1 MPVEDMDNM
10 EVVSH
15 HVEEE
20 DVDTKSLKSELVP
33 AWYDSDDDIL
43 DEKGIKSRRVN
54 LEAKPKA
61 KYEDRLHQ
69 TFNLAFGPTP
79 KWADLERV
87 LSGRKANNSND
98 SDDDEDMD
106 SRQPSSDQKST
117 ALAKGNFEIFRVV
130 DLNARGREEGRLIR
144 CIDFHPKHNV
154 GLVAGNSN
162 VVGLYTV
169 DGTKNPLHQ
178 SIKFEKFEIRNASFS
193 TCGQEF
199 YVSSGLFNHFYTYDM
214 NSGTIKKTRPC
225 STNSRETIRKLYPSP
240 DGQVLVALGHHGDIY
255 LYSSRSK
262 EVITTL
268 KMNGEVSSVTFNK
281 DGSKM
286 LSVGD
291 GQDIFCWDMKNR
303 VCCAKYTD
311 ISLQYATQVASSDNN
326 VALGMTSGIV
336 SVYDNLF
343 NEKQDVPSAVQV
355 NPLKS
360 LQNLVTSVSSLKFNS
375 TSEILAMGSTDKQNA
390 IRLVHAPSLTVFP
403 NFPFLNADYGR
414 PQTIA
419 FTPNSGYMAVG
430 GNKGIAYLF
439 RLKKYENY

>member
-1 MPVEDMDNM
+1 MPAVEDIDKM
-10 EVVSH
+10 EVDSDRQD
-15 HVEEE
+15 EEE
-20 DVDTKSLKSELVP
+20 RKQKKTKKKLVP

-43 DEKGIKSRRVN
+43 DEQGVKSRRVN
-54 LEAKPKA
+54 LEAKPER
-61 KYEDRLHQ
+61 KYEERLHQ

-79 KWADLERV
+79 KWADLEKV
-87 LSGRKANNSND
+87 LSGRKGGKSLD
-98 SDDDEDMD
+98 ESDDEDVD
-106 SRQPSSDQKST
+106 SKSSSDQKST
-117 ALAKGNFEIFRVV
+117 GLAKGNFEIFRVV

-214 NSGTIKKTRPC
+214 NSGAIKKTRPC
-225 STNSRETIRKLYPSP
+225 SNNARETIRKLYPSP

-255 LYSSRSK
+255 LYSSKSK

-311 ISLQYATQVASSDNN
+311 ISLQYSTQVASSENN

-336 SVYDNLF
+336 SVYNNLF
-343 NEKQDVPSAVQV
+343 NEKQDTPAAVQI

-375 TSEILAMGSTDKQNA
+375 TSEILAMASTDKQNA
-390 IRLVHAPSLTVFP
+390 IRLVHTPSLTVFP